1 MAIRMRMMVL
11 LSFPYL
17 ALYVFFLDKLHI
29 VAWSWTTCRQ
39 GGFSNGIPGP
49 WNPVRPRGNQC
60 RSSGSA
66 EVVARYTGLAV
77 GLATCTGK
85 GAVYL

>member
-11 LSFPYL
+11 LSFPYH

-39 GGFSNGIPGP
+39 GSFLERYSWAMEPG
-49 WNPVRPRGNQC
+49 
-60 RSSGSA
+60 SS
-66 EVVARYTGLAV
+66 
-77 GLATCTGK
+77 
-85 GAVYL
+85 